1 MLNRRGFTLA
11 ELLIALVLFGIVS
24 TAIYQVLV
32 NNQRLY
38 RQQTQRIE
46 LTDNI
51 RSATA
56 ILQTDLRELNAADP
70 LGSDIVEMTDSSLTY
85 KAMRSLYVTCQ
96 PVSGG
101 TVILDTTMIG
111 LRGLDAEFDSLLVL
125 ADLNTQLASDDVW
138 RHVNV
143 TAVQRSTSCPSG
155 QPSINVSVSPSIA
168 GTDSALAGYPVRG
181 FEVVDVRRYADASGA
196 IWLGSRRYSKS
207 TGWSALQPAVGPLA
221 TGGLRFTYFAR
232 DGSITSN
239 RSLVARIGI
248 TVVGRTSQP
257 VRLNDRTT
265 GYLTDSLTTYVA
277 LRNNR

>member
-1 MLNRRGFTLA
+1 MLTRRGFTLA
-11 ELLIALVLFGIVS
+11 ELLIAMVLFGIVS

-32 NNQRLY
+32 NNQRVY

-51 RSATA
+51 RSAVA
-56 ILQTDLRELNAADP
+56 IVQTDLRELNAADP
-70 LGSDIVEMTDSSLTY
+70 AGSDIVEMTDSSLTY

-96 PVSGG
+96 PASGG

-111 LRGLDAEFDSLLVL
+111 LRALDAEFDSLLVF

-143 TAVQRSTSCPSG
+143 TAVQRSNSCPSG
-155 QPSINVSVSPSIA
+155 RPSINVSVSPSIA
-168 GTDSALAGYPVRG
+168 GADSALAGYPVRG

-207 TGWSALQPAVGPLA
+207 SGWSGLQPIVGPLA
-221 TGGLRFTYFAR
+221 SGGLRFAYFAR

-239 RSLVARIGI
+239 RSQVARIGI
-248 TVVGRTSQP
+248 TVIGRTSQP
-257 VRLNDRTT
+257 VRLNTGSM
-265 GYLTDSLTTYVA
+265 GYLTDSLVTYVA